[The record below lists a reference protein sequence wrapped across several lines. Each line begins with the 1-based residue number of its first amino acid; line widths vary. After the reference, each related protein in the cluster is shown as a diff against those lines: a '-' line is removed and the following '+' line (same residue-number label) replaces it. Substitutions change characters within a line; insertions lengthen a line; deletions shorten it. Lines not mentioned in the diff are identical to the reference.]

1 MFATPSLWKDCEEE
15 DITRWPHP
23 KEDLLHIV
31 RVRLVGTQASL
42 LNKFK
47 ELQIRAEIV
56 RKLCLLYLE
65 RQWHILENNPGVDT
79 IHRNEH
85 CASPYESM
93 KEHIRKTIE
102 KNYPEEVHATWSS
115 DTRTCVCR

>member
-1 MFATPSLWKDCEEE
+1 M
-15 DITRWPHP
+15 
-23 KEDLLHIV
+23 
-31 RVRLVGTQASL
+31 RLVGTQASL

-65 RQWHILENNPGVDT
+65 RQWHILKSSPGVNT
-79 IHRNEH
+79 IHLNEH

-102 KNYPEEVHATWSS
+102 KNYPEEVHGMPHGAGIPELAFAVDLQDQLHADSAGGES
-115 DTRTCVCR
+115 